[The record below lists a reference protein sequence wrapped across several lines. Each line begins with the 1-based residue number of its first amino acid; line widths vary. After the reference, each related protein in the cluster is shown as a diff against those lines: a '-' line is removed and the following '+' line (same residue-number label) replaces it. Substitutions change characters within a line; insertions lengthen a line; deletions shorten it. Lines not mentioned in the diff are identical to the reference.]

1 MPHFNV
7 ERKLTQTMH
16 CEDWTISPSFS
27 ETCPAAGCSVWT
39 RGTRI
44 LSHVDRKENVL
55 RRCWQPPEVIESYR
69 ADSVLLEQSYK
80 KIMFFFVFVKIL
92 FLLPD
97 ITVRTAEERSM
108 RSTVK
113 IVQDHFTNIVGVR
126 VAEIIL
132 VAMSGE
138 HSVQMRHQTRAQLG
152 HWNNHPVTIH

>member
-1 MPHFNV
+1 
-7 ERKLTQTMH
+7 
-16 CEDWTISPSFS
+16 
-27 ETCPAAGCSVWT
+27 
-39 RGTRI
+39 
-44 LSHVDRKENVL
+44 
-55 RRCWQPPEVIESYR
+55 
-69 ADSVLLEQSYK
+69 
-80 KIMFFFVFVKIL
+80 MFL
-92 FLLPD
+92 LLPD

-152 HWNNHPVTIH
+152 H